1 MKICDMPYEHIEM
14 DEINLTMNEI
24 ITGIKESKS
33 ADEILTIRQKYVAFL
48 RRYSTAMNLSYIR
61 YSGNT
66 ADEYYVKENDYFDEI
81 GPQVNNLFNEY
92 NNALLT
98 SPFRKELEEKLSPV
112 YFRYMEVQAK
122 AMSPLIVEDMVE
134 ENKIISEYSKLM
146 AGMEFD
152 FRGEK
157 LSRAALS
164 GYFKSDDRE
173 TRKEAYEVMGHVM
186 SSYADKL
193 DDIYDRLVKVRTRMS
208 RKLGYE
214 NFVELGYYRMNRVCY
229 DKKDVETFR
238 KNVLKSVVPVVSKLR
253 SENAEKELGIN
264 QYMLY
269 DDGIIIPGGDPKPIG
284 TKEDIFRGAKEM
296 YHEMSEESGKFIDL
310 MLKNDAFDVD
320 ARPNK
325 WGGGYCTT
333 VPMYKQPFILANFN
347 GTADDVD
354 VVTHEAGHAFNAYLI
369 ADNKFALEIDCGGME
384 TAETHSMSM
393 EFFAWK
399 YIDKFFGKNAK
410 KYQYMHALS
419 ALSFIPYGTIVDY
432 FQHIVYE
439 NPDMTPA
446 ERNAVWK
453 KLEQQ
458 FRPYISTEGIPFLEE
473 GRRWQYQMHIYESP
487 FYYIDYCLA
496 QTAAFGFLLASL
508 EDYDDAFNR
517 YTRLMRHGGEMYYNE
532 LLDEAGIASP
542 FEDGS
547 LKELAEKI
555 GAVLKNIKAEM

>member
-186 SSYADKL
+186 NSYADKL

-229 DKKDVETFR
+229 DKKDIETFR
-238 KNVLKSVVPVVSKLR
+238 KNVLESVVPVVSKLR

-555 GAVLKNIKAEM
+555 GSVLKNIKAEM

>member
-14 DEINLTMNEI
+14 DEINSTMNEI
-24 ITGIKESKS
+24 INGIKASQS
-33 ADEILTIRQKYVAFL
+33 ADEILAWRQKYVAFL
-48 RRYSTAMNLSYIR
+48 RRYSTAMSLSYIR

-81 GPQVNNLFNEY
+81 GPQVSNLFNEY
-92 NNALLT
+92 NNALLS
-98 SPFRKELEEKLSPV
+98 SPFRSELEEKLSPV

-146 AGMEFD
+146 AGMEFE

-157 LSRAALS
+157 MSRAALS

-173 TRKEAYEVMGHVM
+173 TRKEAYTVMGTVM
-186 SSYADKL
+186 NSYADQL
-193 DDIYDRLVKVRTRMS
+193 DDIYDRLVKVRTRMAK
-208 RKLGYE
+208 KLGYE

-238 KNVLKSVVPVVSKLR
+238 KNVLESIVPVVAKLR
-253 SENAEKELGIN
+253 SENAKKDLGIDK
-264 QYMLY
+264 YMLY
-269 DDGIIIPGGDPKPIG
+269 DDGIIIPGGDPRPVG
-284 TKEDIFRGAKEM
+284 TKEVIFRGAKEM

-310 MLKNDAFDVD
+310 MLENDAFDVD
-320 ARPNK
+320 ARQNK

-347 GTADDVD
+347 GTSDDVD

-399 YIDKFFGKNAK
+399 YIDKFFGDNAK

-419 ALSFIPYGTIVDY
+419 AFSFIPYGTIVDY

-446 ERNAVWK
+446 ERNAAWK

-458 FRPYISTEGIPFLEE
+458 FRPYISTEGMPFLEE

-508 EDYDDAFNR
+508 EDYDDAFRR
-517 YTRLMRHGGEMYYNE
+517 YIRLMKHGGEMYYND
-532 LLDEAGIASP
+532 LLEEAEIASP
-542 FEDGS
+542 FKDGS
-547 LKELAEKI
+547 LKVLAEKVET
-555 GAVLKNIKAEM
+555 VLQNIKANI